1 EPRLDGRTDQYSL
14 ACVLYEM
21 LAGEPPYTGPTA
33 QAIIAKRLSEP
44 IPHLR
49 TVRDVPEAVERAVTK
64 ALAKA
69 PADRYA
75 TADQFVAA
83 VAVRGVSVPQHAS
96 RIRATLGRA
105 SCRER
110 VERWGGAELL

>member
-1 EPRLDGRTDQYSL
+1 GGRPCRERTPEPGLRLATPAYMSPEQASAEPRLDGRTDQYSL

-83 VAVRGVSVPQHAS
+83 LAPGV
-96 RIRATLGRA
+96 
-105 SCRER
+105 
-110 VERWGGAELL
+110 